1 MGVNEKPDSERLAL
15 IEEGNRKRD
24 ETLDE
29 TLAEL
34 KRVPKLVG
42 EVVEN
47 KIAEFE
53 KREAIHRQYE
63 DKWKTDI
70 EGRLRGS
77 EEKHTTHELWK
88 QGLKSSATTAVAIM
102 TGVATFLSWLLD
114 KLIS

>member
-1 MGVNEKPDSERLAL
+1 MGVAEKPDSERLAL
-15 IEEGNRKRD
+15 IEAGNKKRD
-24 ETLDE
+24 DTLDE

-34 KRVPKLVG
+34 KRMPKLIG

-63 DKWKTDI
+63 DKWKMDV
-70 EGRLRGS
+70 ENRLRVS
-77 EEKHTTHELWK
+77 DEKHTTHELWK
-88 QGLKSSATTAVAIM
+88 QGVKSSATTAVAVM